1 MKKII
6 NGVLFDTEKME
17 LVATKTQFVETI
29 RLYKGKSRY
38 AIMNTSPLESCIYE
52 LSENEFKELLGEL
65 NAEKYIELYG
75 DTLED
80 A

>member
-38 AIMNTSPLESCIYE
+38 AIMNTQPFESCISE

-75 DTLED
+75 DTLEE